1 MILQKI
7 EGNRHMAEHVTAMRY
22 EDRGSTHSIPFMLV
36 MALLSGMLPK
46 MLAIGGAY
54 LYAFLKKRMRG
65 FTLFGLEKEVEN
77 MFFRRKKEED
87 PELEAEYRRVLEEFQ
102 CEMDL
107 KGVMQ
112 EHELEWRDVLNIVK
126 DSLK

>member
-1 MILQKI
+1 
-7 EGNRHMAEHVTAMRY
+7 
-22 EDRGSTHSIPFMLV
+22 
-36 MALLSGMLPK
+36 
-46 MLAIGGAY
+46 
-54 LYAFLKKRMRG
+54 
-65 FTLFGLEKEVEN
+65 

-112 EHELEWRDVLNIVK
+112 EHELEWHDVLNIVK
-126 DSLK
+126 DNLK

>member
-1 MILQKI
+1 MILQK
-7 EGNRHMAEHVTAMRY
+7 NRGKQTYGRTCYGYAV
-22 EDRGSTHSIPFMLV
+22 RGQGATHSMPFRLV
-36 MALLSGMLPK
+36 MALLSGTLPK
-46 MLAIGGAY
+46 MLAIGVDY

-65 FTLFGLEKEVEN
+65 FNLFGLEKEVEN

>member
-1 MILQKI
+1 M
-7 EGNRHMAEHVTAMRY
+7 
-22 EDRGSTHSIPFMLV
+22 PFRLV
-36 MALLSGMLPK
+36 MALLSGTLPK
-46 MLAIGGAY
+46 MLAIGVDY

-65 FTLFGLEKEVEN
+65 FNLFGLEKEVEN
-77 MFFRRKKEED
+77 MFFRCKKEED

-112 EHELEWRDVLNIVK
+112 EHELEWHDVLNIVK

>member
-1 MILQKI
+1 
-7 EGNRHMAEHVTAMRY
+7 
-22 EDRGSTHSIPFMLV
+22 
-36 MALLSGMLPK
+36 
-46 MLAIGGAY
+46 
-54 LYAFLKKRMRG
+54 
-65 FTLFGLEKEVEN
+65 

-112 EHELEWRDVLNIVK
+112 EHKLEWHDVLNIVK